1 MPNVFVDFKPAELK
15 VTATETYIA
24 YYAKNPATGK
34 LERLRVRL
42 NYIRCKRERQKYGLV
57 MVVELNKK
65 LYAGWNPFVE
75 KQGVSK
81 VVSVVDGARLY
92 QKSYQKGL
100 RPDSLRSYESFTKRF
115 VEYAIREGIDKKP
128 VFQFSKQDAQKYMI
142 DIEESGVSP
151 KTYNNYQHFQCQ
163 LFNFLVDKGLTK
175 ENPFA
180 EIKTKRID
188 RKHRTT
194 IPPEEKRRIFAYL
207 DDNKMAEYK
216 LICLLTYQC
225 LIRPKEILQLRVRNI
240 DLKSGLINI
249 PSDVAK
255 NHCER
260 TVAMPANIREGL
272 AKQTNG
278 YPDTFFVF
286 SSHYRPGK
294 KMLSTR
300 DTGRTWQQ
308 MRDELQLPE
317 CYQFYSLKDTGIT
330 EMLEAG
336 VPAKLVQ
343 ELADHHSIEMT
354 QKYVA
359 KSRAEE
365 ILKYNS
371 VLEV

>member
-1 MPNVFVDFKPAELK
+1 MPNVFLDFKPAELK
-15 VTATETYIA
+15 TTATETYVA
-24 YYAKNPATGK
+24 YYAKNPSTGK
-34 LERLRVRL
+34 LERVRVRL

-57 MVVELNKK
+57 LVVELNKK

-81 VVSVVDGARLY
+81 VVSVVDGAKLY
-92 QKSYQKGL
+92 QKSFQKGL

-115 VEYAIREGIDKKP
+115 VDYAIRQGISGKP
-128 VFQFSKQDAQKYMI
+128 VFLFSKQDAQKYMLE
-142 DIEESGVSP
+142 IEESGVSP
-151 KTYNNYQHFQCQ
+151 KTYNNYQHFQGQ

-188 RKHRTT
+188 QKRRTT
-194 IPPEEKRRIFAYL
+194 IPAEDRKRIFSYL
-207 DDNKMAEYK
+207 DDSKMPEYK

-225 LIRPKEILQLRVRNI
+225 LIRPKEILQLRIQNI
-240 DLKSGLINI
+240 DLKNGLINI
-249 PSDVAK
+249 PSEVAK

-260 TVAMPANIREGL
+260 TVAMPSNIRE
-272 AKQTNG
+272 AMERQTKG
-278 YPDTFFVF
+278 FAEALFVF
-286 SSHYRPGK
+286 SRHYRPGK
-294 KMLSTR
+294 KMLTTR
-300 DTGRTWQQ
+300 ETGKTWSKL
-308 MRDELQLPE
+308 REDLGLPE

-343 ELADHHSIEMT
+343 ELADHHSLDMT
-354 QKYVA
+354 QKYVQ

-365 ILKYNS
+365 ILKYSS
-371 VLEV
+371 VLEL